1 MCMTPVSAQP
11 LPTRSERKVEHQ
23 RRGQRTRQAILD
35 ATLEVIAEGGVRAV
49 THRAVA
55 AKAGVNLSLTTYY
68 FSDIFDMV
76 SSAFDDF
83 MLNGKTRVE
92 QAWAEVF
99 ASVYRY
105 SAQQRRRK
113 AVREALLRELTKIGV
128 DFLQHELTTRRA
140 GTVVEHH
147 FYFEALHDPRLRE
160 LYDAWH
166 QPMLEQMTRFAA
178 VFNRQT
184 PEVDAELLVGT
195 IFRIEHR
202 ALAEPVDRA
211 DMEAMLGRALG
222 WIMNLNSPWP
232 NSKEKETS

>member
-1 MCMTPVSAQP
+1 MGEISQQSSS
-11 LPTRSERKVEHQ
+11 RSERKVERQ
-23 RRGQRTRQAILD
+23 RRGERTRQAILD

-55 AKAGVNLSLTTYY
+55 AKADVNLSLTTYY

-83 MLNGKTRVE
+83 MLKGRARVE
-92 QAWAEVF
+92 QAWSDVF
-99 ASVYRY
+99 ASVHRY

-113 AVREALLRELTKIGV
+113 AVREALRRELTRIGV
-128 DFLQHELTTRRA
+128 DFLEHELTCRRA
-140 GTVVEHH
+140 GTAVEHH

-166 QPMLEQMTRFAA
+166 QPFLQQMTRFAA
-178 VFNRQT
+178 VFNRHT

-202 ALAEPVDRA
+202 ALAQPVDRVE
-211 DMEAMLGRALG
+211 MEAMLGRALG
-222 WIMNLNSPWP
+222 WIMNLTDPWP
-232 NSKEKETS
+232 TATEEKRS